1 MQVGRTARGKVFP
14 SSETVRMPGSPTPLT
29 VDLDCSHSPDN
40 TEVQSSL
47 STDAANKVD
56 NFENLSDAM
65 ELDGKLL
72 NYY

>member
-1 MQVGRTARGKVFP
+1 MLVGRTAAWGQGFP
-14 SSETVRMPGSPTPLT
+14 SSETVRTLGSPTSA

>member
-1 MQVGRTARGKVFP
+1 
-14 SSETVRMPGSPTPLT
+14 MPGSPTPLT

-56 NFENLSDAM
+56 HFENLSDAM